1 MTFSP
6 QFLDELRLRAGL
18 ADVIGRRVRLVRK
31 GREHQGL
38 CPFHKEKTPS
48 FTLNEEKG
56 FYHCF
61 GCGAHGSVI
70 DFAMQTE
77 GLSFPEAVRK
87 LAADAGMAVPDETP
101 ETREK
106 EHRRQGLLDVTEA
119 AAAFFEKMLRMPDGR
134 GALEY
139 LKGRGLSEDTIKT
152 FRLGFAPPGYGALKG
167 ALTRGGISEDQMVE
181 AGLLIQ
187 PREDK
192 ESNKKPYDRFRG
204 RVMFPITDP
213 RGRVIAFGGRILK
226 DGEPKY
232 LNSPETPLFHKGRVL
247 YGQAQASAAARQAGT
262 VVVVEGYMDVIAL
275 HQAGFAHAV
284 APLGTALTEDQ
295 LVVLWRLTAEPIL
308 CFDGDNAGRRA
319 AARAAERALPGLK
332 PGRGLRFASPP
343 AGEDP
348 DSLLKT
354 AGPDAFARV
363 LAEAEPLSEV
373 LWRMEA
379 GTLGTATPEARSAL
393 QKSLEDH
400 ARRIIDPTVR
410 SHFINTF
417 KDRVWNA
424 ARGGNKAGSGQ
435 GHRQRTGRQMGR
447 QMGQTT
453 PVVQDRAGPAY
464 HVDSL
469 RDAQQT
475 LIAIIIN
482 HPHFFQGVEEQFG
495 SIGFGDLPLDRLR
508 QELVSL
514 LSGDPGFDV
523 ETLKSAL
530 RERGLSETL
539 EALYSDAMIR
549 RHRRIGPGAGNDD
562 IRETWDESL
571 EKLRRAALRAELND
585 EALPDSPTDE
595 DLRRRMALKRAE
607 LGDG

>member
-1 MTFSP
+1 MAFSP

-18 ADVIGRRVRLVRK
+18 ADVIGRRVRLTRR

-48 FTLNEEKG
+48 FTVNEEKG

-87 LAADAGMAVPDETP
+87 LAADAGMTVPDDTP

-106 EHRRQGLLDVTEA
+106 ERRRRNLLDVTEA
-119 AAAFFEKMLRMPDGR
+119 GAAFFEKMLKMPEGQ
-134 GALEY
+134 GALDY
-139 LKGRGLSEDTIKT
+139 LKGRGVSEETIKT
-152 FRLGFAPPGYGALKG
+152 FRLGFAPPGYGGLKG
-167 ALTRGGISEDQMVE
+167 ELTRAGISEDQMVE
-181 AGLLIQ
+181 TGLLIR
-187 PREDK
+187 PHKGE
-192 ESNKKPYDRFRG
+192 ESDKKPYDRFR
-204 RVMFPITDP
+204 RRIMFPITDP
-213 RGRVIAFGGRILK
+213 RGRVIAFGGRILG

-275 HQAGFAHAV
+275 HQAGFKHAV

-319 AARAAERALPGLK
+319 AARAAERALAGLK

-343 AGEDP
+343 TGEDP
-348 DSLLKT
+348 DSLLK
-354 AGPDAFARV
+354 AGGAEALARV
-363 LAEAEPLSEV
+363 LALAEPISEV

-393 QKSLEDH
+393 QKRLEDH

-424 ARGGNKAGSGQ
+424 ARGGNKTMSGP
-435 GHRQRTGRQMGR
+435 GRHRRMGPSS
-447 QMGQTT
+447 MA
-453 PVVQDRAGPAY
+453 PVVQDRAGLAY
-464 HVDSL
+464 RVDSL

-475 LIAIIIN
+475 MIAVIIN
-482 HPHFFQGVEEQFG
+482 HPHFFQEVEEQLG
-495 SIGFGDLPLDRLR
+495 SIGFDYPPLDLLR

-514 LSGDPGFDV
+514 LSGDSGFDV
-523 ETLKSAL
+523 EELKSAL
-530 RERGLSETL
+530 RERGLSDTL
-539 EALYSDAMIR
+539 DALYSGAVLR
-549 RHRRIGPGAGNDD
+549 HHRRIGPEAGNDD
-562 IRETWDESL
+562 IRETWNESL
-571 EKLRRAALRAELND
+571 EKLRRAALRAELD
-585 EALPDSPTDE
+585 GEALPDAPTDE
-595 DLRRRMALKRAE
+595 DLRRRMALKREE
-607 LGDG
+607 LGEG